1 MAPDAVELDRERSID
16 ESLFVCLRLRE
27 RDSQRWKKRRVCE
40 ENQVERDSLVNE
52 ETKLMRSGQCAL
64 CCKCFFLPFTF
75 SFLFCCFSFFFP
87 RPKSQ
92 TWWWCAR
99 PLLMMTLSSL
109 PRPFGR
115 KKKIQNINKTKKKS
129 FPFSLVLFFLLAPL
143 PVSLDPSTS
152 SSYDSSADSLRVSSI
167 HWARAH
173 NQTRW
178 GKKKE

>member
-75 SFLFCCFSFFFP
+75 SFSILLFSFFFSSSEISDVMMMRQTFANDDTFLFASSV
-87 RPKSQ
+87 RPQ
-92 TWWWCAR
+92 
-99 PLLMMTLSSL
+99 
-109 PRPFGR
+109 
-115 KKKIQNINKTKKKS
+115 KKIQNINKTKKKS

-152 SSYDSSADSLRVSSI
+152 SSYDSSADSLRVSSV

-173 NQTRW
+173 NQTR
-178 GKKKE
+178 